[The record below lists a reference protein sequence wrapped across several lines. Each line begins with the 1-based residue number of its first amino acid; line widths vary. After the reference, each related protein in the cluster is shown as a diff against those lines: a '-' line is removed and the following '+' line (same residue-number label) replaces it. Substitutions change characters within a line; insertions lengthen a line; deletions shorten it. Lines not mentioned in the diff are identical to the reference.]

1 MALVLCT
8 GVDPILMKT
17 RQLIL
22 ENAGHTVVP
31 ASGEHEIKAIC
42 SRHKFD
48 VAVIGQSISPKAKV
62 RVLDIVREHC
72 PEARILELTRPY
84 SSRALGDANAWLEM
98 PSEPEELVTAV
109 NALASEPPK
118 KKRP

>member
-1 MALVLCT
+1 
-8 GVDPILMKT
+8 MKT

-42 SRHKFD
+42 SKQKFD
-48 VAVIGQSISPKAKV
+48 VAVIGQTISPKAKT
-62 RVLDIVREHC
+62 RVLDLIKEHC

-84 SSRALGDANAWLEM
+84 GSKTLGDADAWLEM
-98 PSEPEELVTAV
+98 PSDPEELVNAV
-109 NALASEPPK
+109 NLLALDK
-118 KKRP
+118 KD